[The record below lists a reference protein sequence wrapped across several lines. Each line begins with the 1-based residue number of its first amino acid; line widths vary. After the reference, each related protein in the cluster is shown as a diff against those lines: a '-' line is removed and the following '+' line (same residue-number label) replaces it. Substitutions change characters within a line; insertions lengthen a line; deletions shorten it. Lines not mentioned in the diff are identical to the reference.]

1 MVRERRTAL
10 PPRASFL
17 AATWSLLSSPAFQS
31 QGHPGVDRGTPH
43 LADSHTSF
51 SLQLPS
57 GPPPPPPIP
66 TNACALLFKVCRLPG
81 WASQEGG
88 AGAVSRLGGQW
99 GLTVGCT
106 P

>member
-1 MVRERRTAL
+1 MVRERHTAL

-17 AATWSLLSSPAFQS
+17 AAAWSLLSSPAFQS
-31 QGHPGVDRGTPH
+31 QGHPGMDRDTPH

-57 GPPPPPPIP
+57 GPPPVP

-88 AGAVSRLGGQW
+88 AEAVSRLGGQR